1 MNARYR
7 WLAALICV
15 ATVQQPESP
24 AHADSTAAASPPA
37 ELEQQHAL
45 LNKKLDLSGLQQY
58 SPTGKAWKPLP
69 PSAARV
75 RVVNLWSLACQ
86 PCIDELPLLTQI
98 AEKRSQ
104 VSRDVQFL
112 FVADPPDDNPRATVE
127 AFWTQPFVARL
138 TPRCQA
144 ESLGKVLPNFND
156 GQRACRLDLHRTDV
170 VRGPRLPLSTEIRPL
185 TLLLDPSGTIRHVF
199 LGSLRNRE
207 HLLEG
212 AIDRLLQSL
221 RGHAS
226 AAPPSG
232 RPA

>member
-15 ATVQQPESP
+15 AAVQQPESP
-24 AHADSTAAASPPA
+24 AHADSTAAANPAA

-45 LNKKLDLSGLQQY
+45 LNKKLDLPGLQQY

-86 PCIDELPLLTQI
+86 PCIDELPVLTQI
-98 AEKRSQ
+98 AEKRRQ
-104 VSRDVQFL
+104 ASRDVQFL
-112 FVADPPDDNPRATVE
+112 FVADPPAENLRADVE
-127 AFWTQPFVARL
+127 AFWTQPFVPRL
-138 TPRCQA
+138 TPRCEA

-156 GQRACRLDLHRTDV
+156 GQSACRLELHKAHV
-170 VRGPRLPLSTEIRPL
+170 VCGEKLVLSTLIRPL

-226 AAPPSG
+226 ATPPSG